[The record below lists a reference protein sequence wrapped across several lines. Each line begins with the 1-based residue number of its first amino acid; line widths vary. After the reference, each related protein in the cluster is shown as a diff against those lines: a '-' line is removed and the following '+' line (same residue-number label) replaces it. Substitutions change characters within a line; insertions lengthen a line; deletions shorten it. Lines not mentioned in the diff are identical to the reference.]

1 MRLNGSSTPINQVK
15 GMRMESFNN
24 IERCI
29 DQIIKTVGNN
39 IVLGLPLG
47 LGKPNRFINALYE
60 RVKRNPQLKLRI
72 ITALSLEK
80 PRPKDDMEA
89 KFLVPF
95 IERLFGDYEE
105 LIYAQDV
112 RSNNLPDNI
121 QVSEFYFKAGAM
133 KNCASAQQHYI
144 SSNYTFVSRDLL
156 LNGVNVLAQ
165 MVAEKEV
172 DGINCFSLSCN
183 TDVTLDA
190 LPLIEAARDEGKK
203 IVTVAQVHD
212 ELPFMY
218 NRAIVD
224 PESFDMT
231 IRSPECQTRL
241 FAPPNMSVPNA
252 DYMAGLYASTLI
264 KDAGTLQIGIGSLGD
279 AIVYACQLRHA
290 HNEDYKNLVD
300 GLNIDLP
307 QIDNIGGVSPFEKG
321 LYGSSEMFVNGFMH
335 LIKSGIVKREVY
347 DDLDIQRL
355 LNEEKITE
363 TVNAEMLQCLIDEAV
378 IGHRLSHSDFIYLQ
392 NWGVLKAELEW
403 SDEGVWEGGKCVG
416 FDLEQKN
423 TFDQL
428 CELCLGDKLKGGVYM
443 HGGFYLGPQDFYKTL
458 REMPREQS
466 EKICMS
472 SVGHINQ
479 LDYDQPLL
487 SEQRKHA
494 RFINTGMMV
503 TLSGAVVS
511 DGLED
516 GTVVSGVGGQYN
528 FVAMAHALPDA
539 RSILCVRS
547 TRGSGK
553 SLQSNILPF
562 YGHVTIPRHLRD
574 IIVTEYGVADLLAK
588 TDEEIAIALI
598 EVADSRFQVEL
609 LDAVKKSG
617 KVRESYQIP
626 DRYLNNYPETIATY
640 MSEWRGKSYFPAF
653 PFGSDFTDEEIALGK
668 SLKDIKALMSKPR
681 AMLKAVI
688 RSYTLK
694 VDEEEA
700 KPFLDRLN
708 LSHPDSTKE
717 KILQHL
723 LLLELEENGYL
734 KSM

>member
-1 MRLNGSSTPINQVK
+1 
-15 GMRMESFNN
+15 MESFNSV
-24 IERCI
+24 ELCI
-29 DQIIKTVGNN
+29 DKIIGAVGNK

-47 LGKPNRFINALYE
+47 LGKPNRFVNALYD
-60 RVKRNPQLKLRI
+60 RVKNNPQLNLRI

-80 PRPKDDMEA
+80 PRPKDSTEA

-95 IERLFGDYEE
+95 IERVFGGYEE
-105 LIYAQDV
+105 LIYAQAV
-112 RSNNLPDNI
+112 RANKLPDNI
-121 QVSEFYFKAGAM
+121 NVSEFYFKAGAM
-133 KNCASAQQHYI
+133 KNCASAQQSYI

-172 DGINCFSLSCN
+172 DGVNCFSLSCN

-190 LPLIEAARDEGKK
+190 FPLIDEARSEGKK

-224 PESFDMT
+224 PNIFDMT
-231 IRSPECQTRL
+231 IRNPECQTRL
-241 FAPPNMSVPNA
+241 FAPPNMSVPNT
-252 DYMAGLYASTLI
+252 DYAAGLYASALI
-264 KDAGTLQIGIGSLGD
+264 KDGGTLQIGIGSLGD
-279 AIVYACQLRHA
+279 AIVYACQLRHS
-290 HNEDYKNLVD
+290 HNGAYQQLIEEISIDPELVI
-300 GLNIDLP
+300 NT
-307 QIDNIGGVSPFEKG
+307 GGVNHFEKG

-363 TVNAEMLQCLIDEAV
+363 SVDDTLVQCLMDEAV
-378 IGHRLSHSDFIYLQ
+378 IGHKLSHSDFIFLQ
-392 NWGVLKAELEW
+392 HWGIFKAELDW
-403 SDEGVWEGGKCVG
+403 SEEGVWVDGRCIGL
-416 FDLEQKN
+416 DLTEEA
-423 TFDQL
+423 TFKAL
-428 CELCLGDKLKGGVYM
+428 CSDCLGEKLKGGVYM

-458 REMPREQS
+458 RELPKEES

-479 LDYDQPLL
+479 LSYDQALL
-487 SEQRKHA
+487 SAQRKSA
-494 RFINTGMMV
+494 RFINCGMMV

-547 TRGSGK
+547 TRGHGK
-553 SLQSNILPF
+553 NLASNILPH
-562 YGHVTIPRHLRD
+562 YGHITIPRHLRD
-574 IIVTEYGVADLLAK
+574 IVVTEYGVADLLAK

-598 EVADSRFQVEL
+598 QVADSRFQAEL
-609 LDAVKKSG
+609 LESVKQAG
-617 KVRESYQIP
+617 KVRESYQISGK
-626 DRYLNNYPETIATY
+626 YLNNYPESVANF
-640 MSEWRGKSYFPAF
+640 MSKWHGKGYFPAF

-668 SLKDIKALMSKPR
+668 SLKDIKALMSKPS

-688 RSYTLK
+688 RSYVLK
-694 VDEEEA
+694 VDEVEA
-700 KPFLDRLN
+700 RPFLERLN
-708 LSHPDSTKE
+708 LTHPDSTKD

>member
-1 MRLNGSSTPINQVK
+1 
-15 GMRMESFNN
+15 MESFDSV
-24 IERCI
+24 ERCV
-29 DQIIKTVGNN
+29 DKIIEAVGNN

-47 LGKPNRFINALYE
+47 LGKPNRLVNAIYE
-60 RVKRNPQLKLRI
+60 RVKNNSNLKLRI

-80 PRPKDDMEA
+80 PRPKDELEA

-105 LIYAQDV
+105 LTYAKAV
-112 RSNNLPDNI
+112 RTNTLPENV

-133 KNCASAQQHYI
+133 KNCASAQQNYI

-156 LNGVNVLAQ
+156 LNDVNVLAQ
-165 MVAEKEV
+165 IVAEKEV
-172 DGINCFSLSCN
+172 DGKNCFSLSCN

-190 LPLIEAARDEGKK
+190 LPLIEEARAKGKK
-203 IVTVAQVHD
+203 IITIAQVHD
-212 ELPFMY
+212 DLPFMY

-224 PESFDMT
+224 PEYYDMA

-241 FAPPNMSVPNA
+241 FAPPNMSVPNP

-264 KDAGTLQIGIGSLGD
+264 KDGGTLQIGIGSLGD
-279 AIVYACQLRHA
+279 AIVYACQLRHE
-290 HNEDYKNLVD
+290 HNEDYQALINGINVD
-300 GLNIDLP
+300 KDIIE
-307 QIDNIGGVSPFEKG
+307 QTGGKEVFEKG

-335 LIKSGIVKREVY
+335 LIKTGIVKRRVY

-363 TVNAEMLQCLIDEAV
+363 SVNPNLIQCLLDEAV
-378 IGHRLSHSDFIYLQ
+378 IGHLLSHSDFIYLQ
-392 NWGVLKAELEW
+392 RWGIFK
-403 SDEGVWEGGKCVG
+403 EGISWTDDGILVGEKCLSL
-416 FDLEQKN
+416 DLNHASNLQAIC
-423 TFDQL
+423 DD
-428 CELCLGDKLKGGVYM
+428 CLGENLKGGVHM
-443 HGGFYLGPQDFYKTL
+443 HGGFYLGPQDFYQSL
-458 REMPREQS
+458 RDLSREES

-479 LDYDQPLL
+479 LDYNQPLL
-487 SEQRKHA
+487 SAQRKHA

-528 FVAMAHALPDA
+528 FVAMAHSLPDA

-553 SLQSNILPF
+553 TLQSNILPH
-562 YGHVTIPRHLRD
+562 YGHITIPRHLRD
-574 IIVTEYGVADLLAK
+574 VVVTEYGIADLLGK

-598 EVADSRFQVEL
+598 QVADSRFQSEL
-609 LDAVKKSG
+609 LNEVKKAG
-617 KVRESYQIP
+617 KVRESYELP
-626 DRYLNNYPETIATY
+626 ERYTHNLPENIAKFVG
-640 MSEWRGKSYFPAF
+640 EWRGKGYFPAF
-653 PFGSDFTDEEIALGK
+653 PLGSDFTDEEIALGK
-668 SLKDIKALMSKPR
+668 SLKDIKALMSRPR

-688 RSYTLK
+688 RSYALK
-694 VDEEEA
+694 VDEAEA
-700 KPFLDRLN
+700 KPFLDRLS

>member
-1 MRLNGSSTPINQVK
+1 
-15 GMRMESFNN
+15 MESFNSV
-24 IERCI
+24 ERCI
-29 DQIIKTVGNN
+29 DQIIETVGNN

-47 LGKPNRFINALYE
+47 LGKPNRFINALYD
-60 RVKRNPQLKLRI
+60 RVKNNPQLNLRI

-80 PRPKDDMEA
+80 PRPKDSTEA

-95 IERLFGDYEE
+95 VERLFGDYEE
-105 LIYAQDV
+105 LTYAKAV
-112 RSNNLPDNI
+112 RSNTLPNNI
-121 QVSEFYFKAGAM
+121 QVSEFYFKAGSM
-133 KNCASAQQHYI
+133 KNCASAQQNYI

-172 DGINCFSLSCN
+172 DGVNCFSLSCN

-190 LPLIEAARDEGKK
+190 FPLIEEARLEGKK

-212 ELPFMY
+212 DLPFMY

-224 PESFDMT
+224 PASFDMT
-231 IRSPECQTRL
+231 IRHPDCQTRL

-252 DYMAGLYASTLI
+252 DYVAGLYASSLI
-264 KDAGTLQIGIGSLGD
+264 NDGGTLQIGIGSLGD
-279 AIVYACQLRHA
+279 AIVYACQLRHM
-290 HNEDYKNLVD
+290 HNDDYNSLLED
-300 GLNIDLP
+300 LNIDPNLVKS
-307 QIDNIGGVSPFEKG
+307 IGGVNAFEKG

-347 DDLDIQRL
+347 DDLDLQCL

-363 TVNAEMLQCLIDEAV
+363 IVDGKLLQCLIDEAV
-378 IGHRLSHSDFIYLQ
+378 IGHKLCHSDFIYLQ
-392 NWGVLKAELEW
+392 NWGIFKAELEW
-403 SDEGVWEGGKCVG
+403 SEDGILVDGRCIGL
-416 FDLEQKN
+416 DLTQESTLN
-423 TFDQL
+423 DVR
-428 CELCLGDKLKGGVYM
+428 ENCLGEKLKGGVYM

-458 REMPREQS
+458 RELPREES

-479 LDYDQPLL
+479 LDYNQALL
-487 SEQRKHA
+487 SAQRKSA

-528 FVAMAHALPDA
+528 FVSMAHALPDA

-547 TRGSGK
+547 TRGCGK
-553 SLQSNILPF
+553 SLASNILLH
-562 YGHVTIPRHLRD
+562 YGHITIPRHLRD

-598 EVADSRFQVEL
+598 QVADSRFQAEL
-609 LDAVKKSG
+609 LASVKQAG

-626 DRYLNNYPETIATY
+626 EKYLNNYPESVANF
-640 MSEWRGKSYFPAF
+640 MSKWKGKGYFPAF
-653 PFGSDFTDEEIALGK
+653 PLGSDFTDEEIALGK
-668 SLKDIKALMSKPR
+668 SLKEIKALMTSPR

-688 RSYTLK
+688 RSFTLK
-694 VDEEEA
+694 VDEAEA
-700 KPFLDRLN
+700 KPFLERLN
-708 LSHPDSTKE
+708 LSHPDSTKD

>member
-1 MRLNGSSTPINQVK
+1 MAK
-15 GMRMESFNN
+15 GACMESFDS
-24 IERCI
+24 IELCI
-29 DQIIKTVGNN
+29 DKIIEIVGNSL
-39 IVLGLPLG
+39 VLGLPLG
-47 LGKPNRFINALYE
+47 LGKPNRFVNALYE
-60 RVKRNPQLKLRI
+60 RVKNNPQLSLRI

-80 PRPKDDMEA
+80 PRPKDSTEA

-105 LIYAQDV
+105 LKYAQAV
-112 RSNNLPDNI
+112 RANKLPDNI

-133 KNCASAQQHYI
+133 KNCASAQQNYI

-172 DGINCFSLSCN
+172 DGVNCFSLSCN

-190 LPLIEAARDEGKK
+190 FPLIDAARSEGKK

-224 PESFDMT
+224 PNIFDMT

-241 FAPPNMSVPNA
+241 FAPPNMSIPNA
-252 DYMAGLYASTLI
+252 DYVAGLYASSLI
-264 KDAGTLQIGIGSLGD
+264 KDGGTLQIGIGSLGD
-279 AIVYACQLRHA
+279 AIVYACQLRHM
-290 HNEDYKNLVD
+290 HNDDYKQLIEEI
-300 GLNIDLP
+300 NIDPSLV
-307 QIDNIGGVSPFEKG
+307 INTGGLCCFEKG

-347 DDLDIQRL
+347 DDLDIQCL
-355 LNEEKITE
+355 LNEEKITDI
-363 TVNAEMLQCLIDEAV
+363 VDSQLVQCLVDEAV

-392 NWGVLKAELEW
+392 HWGIFKAELDW
-403 SDEGVWEGGKCVG
+403 SDEGVWVDGRCIGL
-416 FDLEQKN
+416 DLTQET
-423 TFDQL
+423 TFN
-428 CELCLGDKLKGGVYM
+428 EISSHCLGDHLKGGVYM

-458 REMPREQS
+458 RELPREES

-479 LDYDQPLL
+479 LDYDQALL
-487 SEQRKHA
+487 SAQRKSA

-539 RSILCVRS
+539 HSILCVRS

-553 SLQSNILPF
+553 NLASNILPH
-562 YGHVTIPRHLRD
+562 YGHITIPRHLRD
-574 IIVTEYGVADLLAK
+574 IVVTEYGVADLLAK
-588 TDEEIAIALI
+588 TDEQIAIALI
-598 EVADSRFQVEL
+598 QVADSRFQSEL
-609 LDAVKKSG
+609 LEGVKQAG
-617 KVRESYQIP
+617 KVKESYQIP
-626 DRYLNNYPETIATY
+626 ERYLNNYPESIANF
-640 MSEWRGKSYFPAF
+640 MSKWQGKGYFPAF

-668 SLKDIKALMSKPR
+668 SLKEIKALMGKPR

-688 RSYTLK
+688 RSYILK
-694 VDEEEA
+694 VDEA
-700 KPFLDRLN
+700 QARPFLARLN
-708 LSHPDSTKE
+708 LSHPDSTKD

>member
-1 MRLNGSSTPINQVK
+1 
-15 GMRMESFNN
+15 MESFESV
-24 IERCI
+24 ERCV
-29 DQIIKTVGNN
+29 DKIIETVGND

-47 LGKPNRFINALYE
+47 LGKPNQLANAIYN
-60 RVKRNPQLKLRI
+60 RAKNNPKLNLRI

-105 LIYAQDV
+105 LGYAKAV
-112 RSNNLPDNI
+112 RTNTLPDNI

-133 KNCASAQQHYI
+133 KNCSGAQQHYI

-165 MVAEKEV
+165 IVSEKEV
-172 DGINCFSLSCN
+172 DGHNYLSLSCN

-190 LPLIEAARDEGKK
+190 MPLIEEARAAGKT
-203 IVTVAQVHD
+203 IVTIAQVHD
-212 ELPFMY
+212 DLPFMY
-218 NRAIVD
+218 NRAMVEPD
-224 PESFDMT
+224 YYDMV
-231 IRSPECQTRL
+231 IRSPECQTTL
-241 FAPPNMSVPNA
+241 FAPPNMSVPNP
-252 DYMAGLYASTLI
+252 DFMAGLYASTLI
-264 KDAGTLQIGIGSLGD
+264 KDGGTLQIGIGSLGD
-279 AIVYACQLRHA
+279 AIVYACQLRHE
-290 HNEDYKNLVD
+290 HNSDYQTLVKGINVD
-300 GLNIDLP
+300 TGI
-307 QIDNIGGVSPFEKG
+307 IEKTGGQDVFDKG

-335 LIKSGIVKREVY
+335 LIQKGIVKRKVY
-347 DDLDIQRL
+347 DDLDLQRL

-363 TVNAEMLQCLIDEAV
+363 TVNADTLKCLLDEAV
-378 IGHRLSHSDFIYLQ
+378 IGHHLSHSDFIYLQ
-392 NWGVLKAELEW
+392 HWGIFNK
-403 SDEGVWEGGKCVG
+403 DIVWADGEIEVDGQRLSV
-416 FDLEQKN
+416 DLNQASN
-423 TFDQL
+423 IQAI
-428 CELCLGDKLKGGVYM
+428 CENCLGESLKCGVHM
-443 HGGFYLGPQDFYKTL
+443 HGGFYLGPQDFYQAL
-458 REMPREQS
+458 RDLSREES

-479 LDYDQPLL
+479 LDYDLPLL
-487 SEQRKHA
+487 SAQRKHA

-553 SLQSNILPF
+553 NLESNILPH

-574 IIVTEYGVADLLAK
+574 MVVTEYGIADLLAK

-598 EVADSRFQVEL
+598 QVADSRFQQEL
-609 LDAVKKSG
+609 LLGVKKAG
-617 KVRESYQIP
+617 KVRESYEIP
-626 DRYLNNYPETIATY
+626 ERYRNNYPEVIAKFVG
-640 MSEWRGKSYFPAF
+640 EWRGKGYFPVF
-653 PFGSDFTDEEIALGK
+653 PLGSDFTDEEIALGK

-688 RSYTLK
+688 RSYALK
-694 VDEEEA
+694 VDETEA
-700 KPFLDRLN
+700 KPFLDRLS

>member
-1 MRLNGSSTPINQVK
+1 
-15 GMRMESFNN
+15 MESYACL
-24 IERCI
+24 ERCI
-29 DQIIKTVGNN
+29 DNIIATVGNK

-47 LGKPNRFINALYE
+47 LGKPNRFVNALYE
-60 RVKRNPQLKLRI
+60 RVKNNPQLSLRI

-80 PRPKDDMEA
+80 PRPKDAMEA

-105 LIYAQDV
+105 LSYAQAI
-112 RSNNLPDNI
+112 RLNNLPDNI

-133 KNCASAQQHYI
+133 KRCAYAQQNYI
-144 SSNYTFVSRDLL
+144 SSNYTFVARDLL

-172 DGINCFSLSCN
+172 DGNNQFSLSCN
-183 TDVTLDA
+183 TDITLDA
-190 LPLIEAARDEGKK
+190 LPLIESAKAEGKK

-218 NRAIVD
+218 NRAMVD
-224 PESFDMT
+224 PESFDMV
-231 IRSPECQTRL
+231 IRHASCQTRL

-252 DYMAGLYASTLI
+252 DYVAGLYASALI
-264 KDAGTLQIGIGSLGD
+264 KDGGTLQIGIGSLGD

-290 HNEDYKNLVD
+290 NNPDYKALLD
-300 GLNIDLP
+300 ALNIDAAL
-307 QIDNIGGVSPFEKG
+307 INETGGMNSFDKG

-335 LIKSGIVKREVY
+335 LIKSGVVKREVY

-355 LNEEKITE
+355 LNEAKITE
-363 TVNAEMLQCLIDEAV
+363 VVNAKLMTCLIEEAV
-378 IGHRLSHSDFIYLQ
+378 IGHRLSHSDFLYLQ
-392 NWGVLKAELEW
+392 HWGVIKSNLKWTE
-403 SDEGVWEGGKCVG
+403 EGVWIDDQCVG
-416 FDLEQKN
+416 RDLNVQS
-423 TFDQL
+423 TFEDF
-428 CELCLGDKLKGGVYM
+428 CKRCLGDRLKGGVFM
-443 HGGFYLGPQDFYKTL
+443 HGGFYLGPQDFYQAL
-458 REMPREQS
+458 RELPREQS

-479 LDYDQPLL
+479 LDYDYSLL
-487 SEQRKHA
+487 SAQRKSA

-503 TLSGAVVS
+503 TLGGAVVS
-511 DGLED
+511 DGLDD

-528 FVAMAHALPDA
+528 FVAMAHALHDA
-539 RSILCVRS
+539 RSIICVRS
-547 TRGSGK
+547 TRGQGHHLK
-553 SLQSNILPF
+553 SNILPS

-574 IIVTEYGVADLLAK
+574 IVVTEYGVADLRAK

-598 EVADSRFQVEL
+598 QIADSRFQTEL
-609 LDAVKKSG
+609 LESMQLAG
-617 KVRESYQIP
+617 KVRKNYQIP
-626 DRYLNNYPETIATY
+626 KRYLNNYPETITRF
-640 MSEWRGKSYFPAF
+640 MSTWRKKGYFPAF
-653 PFGSDFTDEEIALGK
+653 PFGSDFTDEEIVLGK
-668 SLKDIKALMSKPR
+668 GLKEVKALMKKPR

-688 RSYTLK
+688 RSYMLD
-694 VDEEEA
+694 VDEAEA
-700 KPFLDRLN
+700 KPFLERLD
-708 LSHPDSTKE
+708 LVSPGSTKE